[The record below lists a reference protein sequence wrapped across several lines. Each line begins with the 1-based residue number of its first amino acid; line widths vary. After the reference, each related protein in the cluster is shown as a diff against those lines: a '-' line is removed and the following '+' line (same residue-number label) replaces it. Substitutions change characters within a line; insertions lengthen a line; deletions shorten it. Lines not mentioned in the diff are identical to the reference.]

1 MTGNTVYL
9 VDANVLIEAT
19 NRYYSFSI
27 CPGFWDT
34 LVWHADSGAVCSV
47 DVVKRE
53 LLGGNDDLAVWV
65 KNVAPAA
72 AFHSTNDADVVAW
85 YGRIANWVQN
95 EPQFRPEAKAEFM
108 KAADPWLVADAGA
121 HGMMLVTQETLEP
134 MSRKKVKIP
143 DVCRQFGVTWA
154 NTFEML
160 EDLGVALGWR
170 APAA

>member
-121 HGMMLVTQETLEP
+121 HGMMLVTQETPEP

-143 DVCRQFGVTWA
+143 DVCRQFGVMWA

-160 EDLGVALGWR
+160 EDLGVAFGWR

>member
-1 MTGNTVYL
+1 MTSDVVYL

-121 HGMMLVTQETLEP
+121 HGMMLVTQETPEP

-143 DVCRQFGVTWA
+143 DVCRQFGVMWA

-160 EDLGVALGWR
+160 EDLGVAFGWR

>member
-9 VDANVLIEAT
+9 VDANVPIEAT

-121 HGMMLVTQETLEP
+121 HGMMLVTQETPEP

-143 DVCRQFGVTWA
+143 DVCRQFGVRWVS
-154 NTFEML
+154 TFGML
-160 EDLGVALGWR
+160 EDLGVAFGWR